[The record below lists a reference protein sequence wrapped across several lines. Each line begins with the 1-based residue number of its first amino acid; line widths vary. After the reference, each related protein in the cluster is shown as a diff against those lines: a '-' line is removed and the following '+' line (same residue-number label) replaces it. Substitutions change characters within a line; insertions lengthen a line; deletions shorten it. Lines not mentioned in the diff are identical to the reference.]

1 MATPE
6 KRIVRAA
13 AARLAAEIDQ
23 RLPEQVA
30 HLLAQH
36 GTHEWASGR
45 RFGADQAVVVT
56 MAAYL
61 IDLAHAAWALVE
73 GSALATSP
81 LAASPLTPRALL
93 DERLRA
99 APSAPPGLPGYIR
112 DELLSAV
119 IDACLAE
126 RERREPH
133 A

>member
-36 GTHEWASGR
+36 AQHEWASGH

-61 IDLAHAAWALVE
+61 IELAHAAWVLV
-73 GSALATSP
+73 GGPAAQ
-81 LAASPLTPRALL
+81 LAASPITPRALL

-99 APSAPPGLPGYIR
+99 AVSAPPGLPGYIR